1 MASSPLLRHQASSL
15 SLRHQASS
23 PSLRH
28 QASCPSLRHQAW
40 LTTHVRNFEDLIG
53 LICQSEMSSRLDL
66 SIPSGIVEEEKL
78 LTSGARQSLS
88 WSRRSDPRRVISLPW
103 SAKGS

>member
-15 SLRHQASS
+15 SLRHQAFS
-23 PSLRH
+23 PSLGH
-28 QASCPSLRHQAW
+28 QTSCPSLRHQAW
-40 LTTHVRNFEDLIG
+40 LTMHVRNFEDLIG

-78 LTSGARQSLS
+78 LTLGVR
-88 WSRRSDPRRVISLPW
+88 
-103 SAKGS
+103 